1 MDCEHPN
8 TMKTLVLASLSV
20 FAFLFA
26 GASQAD
32 AAPELKREILG
43 LRIEMPKGE
52 VTKRLQE
59 MGKFVRDERKRQQIW
74 EVRDERFSHVVV
86 GFDSKEMLR
95 YVTAVARED
104 KEAKRVEYGEIG
116 DVQQAHQAGDPAI
129 NNFNFEWRLEPEK
142 GSAEVM
148 VVARGRDPK
157 FLSTYS
163 LKKLG
168 GEVEEEEEA
177 KAK

>member
-1 MDCEHPN
+1 
-8 TMKTLVLASLSV
+8 MKHLLVTSLA
-20 FAFLFA
+20 LFA
-26 GASQAD
+26 ILLPGARAAD
-32 AAPELKREILG
+32 EAPELKREILG
-43 LRIEMPKGE
+43 LRIDMPKAE

-59 MGKFVRDERKRQQIW
+59 IGKFVRDERKRQQVW

-116 DVQQAHQAGDPAI
+116 DVQRAHQAGDPAI
-129 NNFNFEWRLEPEK
+129 NNFNFEWRLEAAK
-142 GSAEVM
+142 GRAEAM

-168 GEVEEEEEA
+168 GETEEEEG